1 MLDTLNPTAIRLG
14 AFSIE
19 GKTHNMDDQLAE
31 AVYRCTEYGGGEP
44 FVVNLDGAERSRFGG
59 WITTAWDLARPSR
72 PAQ

>member
-1 MLDTLNPTAIRLG
+1 
-14 AFSIE
+14 
-19 GKTHNMDDQLAE
+19 MDDQLAE

-44 FVVNLDGAERSRFGG
+44 FVVNLDGAERSHFGG